1 MIQKS
6 WRHTQQLTVSCRYHN
21 HRAHFN
27 SMLCSDTLLQSSNIR
42 GETNAI
48 SGAESNGVREK
59 AGGKTRKWRPN
70 EREKEGVRPRQD
82 EESLGWLLCCLCL
95 LENKACHCAPCACS
109 IQTEAEIE
117 ELGCFVLRGGAKW
130 QNVLIEKEP
139 CLLSSHSDTIKQL
152 GEGGSQSLIILPRC
166 SVPFGEWYHETAPHR
181 ASHNTVGCLT
191 TVLRQEISWG
201 ERALKMPFSHRII
214 LHFLWRL
221 LKAAHPVVAVLTQVI
236 ASDEKGHQLP
246 VIEEIHWLCAL
257 KGWRENHRDRTKKQI
272 LHCLVYPARCFNNKN
287 KHV

>member
-117 ELGCFVLRGGAKW
+117 ELGCFVLRGGGKVTECAHWKGTMSA
-130 QNVLIEKEP
+130 LISLWHDK
-139 CLLSSHSDTIKQL
+139 TIR
-152 GEGGSQSLIILPRC
+152 GGRLTKLDYS
-166 SVPFGEWYHETAPHR
+166 AP
-181 ASHNTVGCLT
+181 
-191 TVLRQEISWG
+191 VLRPIRRVISWD
-201 ERALKMPFSHRII
+201 SS
-214 LHFLWRL
+214 
-221 LKAAHPVVAVLTQVI
+221 TQGI
-236 ASDEKGHQLP
+236 AQHCGVFNH
-246 VIEEIHWLCAL
+246 CATA
-257 KGWRENHRDRTKKQI
+257 GD
-272 LHCLVYPARCFNNKN
+272 
-287 KHV
+287 